1 MSNYTLSL
9 PEAEHPFLLSQASS
23 IPKLPS
29 IDKGSPR
36 SGSGGGALAKT
47 LATSSH
53 KQPLRKSQA
62 ADSAEEAWEEAGS
75 EAEGGALPLE
85 DSTVSRFI
93 PVDDGGLPD
102 PDLIP
107 GIETGEHV
115 VEFYAKYG
123 QDSAVKFFY
132 CNRWR
137 RGGHRRVTAGSERH
151 GGGGYCQH

>member
-1 MSNYTLSL
+1 MSLCRTTLT
-9 PEAEHPFLLSQASS
+9 APFPFFPPAQASS

-36 SGSGGGALAKT
+36 SGSGGGALTKT

-132 CNRWR
+132 CNRWGQGKGKGSGE
-137 RGGHRRVTAGSERH
+137 GGQGDR
-151 GGGGYCQH
+151 